1 MSLRYVLLLLTA
13 SCLTA
18 CATTEKY
25 KTTECQ
31 GRTDSEACFEIAD
44 SKFSATKSYSVFE
57 KSQFKGFIVAVDK
70 SKYAKFIFPSND
82 EDVQRKLVLASET
95 YFDFSSISAL
105 SSKRLQQRIDKTLH
119 HQDEN
124 LFITGISAH
133 GISSNLKIQ
142 IKDDCGNSRL
152 TDSATYIQ
160 CSAQALDSLQN
171 EISEMLRSQVDQPYT
186 HILLHST
193 GWNNTASTSQQ
204 HYTELQITLE
214 NEAGKNFMPLFIGIT
229 WPSKW
234 WAPVISVFNKKH
246 DADELGLIW
255 LNYLMNK
262 TIPSAIKDANLS
274 QPPKFVA
281 LGHSLGARAM
291 ATAAISQPY
300 VNGATALTHPHL
312 DSLILL
318 QPAFSGSRF
327 YIDPSKKSLGHFKYY
342 DGIENSAPAT
352 TVTSSKF
359 DKALPRAFWVD
370 NFAGHIGGRNAHTR
384 TCKKVKKER
393 ERVSTSSNRSWD
405 SRYICQQQDDGTQN
419 QWGELSRQDNRILL
433 LRLDAK
439 EKETAIVKNHSDVKN
454 AKIAKVIWELIR

>member
-1 MSLRYVLLLLTA
+1 MGLRYVLLLLTA
-13 SCLTA
+13 SCLSA
-18 CATTEKY
+18 CVTTGKD
-25 KTTECQ
+25 
-31 GRTDSEACFEIAD
+31 RTDSEACFEIAG
-44 SKFSATKSYSVFE
+44 SKFSAAKSYSVFE

-70 SKYAKFIFPSND
+70 SKYAKFVFPSND
-82 EDVQRKLVLASET
+82 EGTQGKLVVADET
-95 YFDFSSISAL
+95 YFDFSSTSDL

-133 GISSNLKIQ
+133 GIPSNLKIQ
-142 IKDDCGNSRL
+142 IKDGCGNSRL

-171 EISEMLRSQVDQPYT
+171 EISEILRSQIDEPYT
-186 HILLHST
+186 HILLYST
-193 GWNNTASTSQQ
+193 GWNNTPSASQE
-204 HYTELQITLE
+204 HYTELQMTLE
-214 NEAGKNFMPLFIGIT
+214 DEAGKNFRPLFIGIT

-234 WAPVISVFNKKH
+234 KVPFFSLFNKKH

-262 TIPSAIKDANLS
+262 TVPNAIKEANLS

-300 VNGATALTHPHL
+300 VNGASALTHPHL

-327 YIDPSKKSLGHFKYY
+327 YIDPDKKSLGHFKYY
-342 DGIENSAPAT
+342 EGIENYAPAT
-352 TVTSSKF
+352 IVTSSKF
-359 DKALPRAFWVD
+359 DKALPRAFWAD
-370 NFAGHIGGRNAHTR
+370 NFAGHIGGRKAHTR

-393 ERVSTSSNRSWD
+393 GHVSSSSNSYWD
-405 SRYICQQQDDGTQN
+405 SRYICQQQDDGTQS

-433 LRLDAK
+433 LRLDANK
-439 EKETAIVKNHSDVKN
+439 KKIAIVKNHSDVKN
-454 AKIAKVIWELIR
+454 AKIAKVIWELIK